1 MGGEVFYNEDR
12 PAPMTDEIKQSVT
25 AVRELACAFDRERW
39 EQLAQVSEHRHLTI
53 NEMMEAIAIME
64 RGKVRR

>member
-1 MGGEVFYNEDR
+1 MFYNGDNR
-12 PAPMTDEIKQSVT
+12 PAPSMDEIKQSVT

-53 NEMMEAIAIME
+53 NEMTEAIAIME
-64 RGKVRR
+64 RGEVRR